1 MHYDPTECRKS
12 SASYANFGWFLLTS
26 LDYNLCVA
34 REDIITFKIFRVLF
48 GFMKEY
54 SRITTSFLGA
64 FKLGYGVH
72 SLVYINKYS
81 IRTKN
86 TPKINEK

>member
-1 MHYDPTECRKS
+1 MIQSNVEKVPHHMQT
-12 SASYANFGWFLLTS
+12 SAGSYFTS

-86 TPKINEK
+86 TLKIRQK